1 MPEAAHRPASPAT
14 ASHRPSGLAA
24 DLAFDHDLAVRHVL
38 PDLIEAISAALD
50 ANVPR
55 VTAAHTEDVTYGD
68 ALPPR
73 LQFKPGDLIG
83 RPPR

>member
-1 MPEAAHRPASPAT
+1 MPAAHAGRGPPRCVAIDDQAT

-24 DLAFDHDLAVRHVL
+24 DLAFDHDLAVCHAL

-55 VTAAHTEDVTYGD
+55 VTAAHPKDVTD
-68 ALPPR
+68 RDPLPR
-73 LQFKPGDLIG
+73 GL
-83 RPPR
+83 